1 MITGKTVNFGVI
13 GHPIAHSLSP
23 AMQNAGIQAA
33 ELDYAYI
40 AMPVK
45 PEELGQAV
53 EGLKSLGFRG
63 FNVTIPHKQAVMD
76 YLDEIQEDARIIG
89 AVNTV
94 SIEDGRLVGYNTD
107 MIGFVQA
114 MKDNGFQPAG
124 KNALLLGAG
133 GAARAI
139 IHGLIKEGVK
149 SLTIGVRNVAKAQAV
164 ADYFAHAMEIKV
176 LDWHSQEF
184 KEALAQAQLLVNST
198 PLGMAP
204 KIDAMPPVDW
214 ELIGENVFAYDIIYT
229 PAETLFLKTAKEH
242 GCNILNG
249 EAMLVGQGAEA
260 FRIWTGQEL
269 PRKPMAEALRA
280 CLN

>member
-1 MITGKTVNFGVI
+1 MITGRTVNFGVI
-13 GHPIAHSLSP
+13 GYPIAHSLSP
-23 AMQNAGIQAA
+23 AMQNAGIQTAG
-33 ELDYAYI
+33 LDYAYI

-45 PEELGQAV
+45 PEELGRAV

-63 FNVTIPHKQAVMD
+63 FNVTIPHKQAVME
-76 YLDEIQEDARIIG
+76 YLEEIQEDARIIG

-94 SIEDGRLVGYNTD
+94 SIENGRLVGYNTD
-107 MIGFVQA
+107 MLGFIQA
-114 MKDNGFQPAG
+114 MKDKDFQPAE

-164 ADYFAHAMEIKV
+164 ADYFADAMKIMV

-184 KEALAQAQLLVNST
+184 KDALSQAQLLVNST

-204 KIDAMPPVDW
+204 NVDAMPPVDW
-214 ELIGENVFAYDIIYT
+214 SLVAKSAFAYDIIYT

-242 GCNILNG
+242 GCSILNG

-269 PRKPMAEALRA
+269 PREPMAKALRA
-280 CLN
+280 CLK